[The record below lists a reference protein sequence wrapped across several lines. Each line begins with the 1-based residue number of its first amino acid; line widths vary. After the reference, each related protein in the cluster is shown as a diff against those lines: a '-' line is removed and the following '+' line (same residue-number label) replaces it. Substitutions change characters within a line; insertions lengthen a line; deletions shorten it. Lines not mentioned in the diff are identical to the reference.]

1 MSTRTKFILTYLG
14 GIFTGVLLVF
24 AFGYIVVIS
33 HKSNNFGENKDV
45 QLFDNPKQVII
56 AESFKVIQVLPEGS
70 ALAIYMPLLYEGG
83 TLEYGT
89 VVMFLATDDVSFYD
103 DQVILLPKG
112 KCFRQIGT
120 YRYNTRQNV
129 EKTVPVLGIYD
140 K

>member
-1 MSTRTKFILTYLG
+1 MSARTKFILTYLG

-24 AFGYIVVIS
+24 AFGYVVAMS
-33 HKSNNFGENKDV
+33 HKSNIFGGNKDL
-45 QLFDNPKQVII
+45 QLFDKPKQVII
-56 AESFKVIQVLPEGS
+56 AESFKIKHVLPDGN
-70 ALAIYMPLLYEGG
+70 ALAMYLPFSYEGG

-89 VVMFLATDDVSFYD
+89 VVMFLATDDESFYD

-120 YRYNTRQNV
+120 YRYEARQNV
-129 EKTVPVLGIYD
+129 EKTVPILGIYD